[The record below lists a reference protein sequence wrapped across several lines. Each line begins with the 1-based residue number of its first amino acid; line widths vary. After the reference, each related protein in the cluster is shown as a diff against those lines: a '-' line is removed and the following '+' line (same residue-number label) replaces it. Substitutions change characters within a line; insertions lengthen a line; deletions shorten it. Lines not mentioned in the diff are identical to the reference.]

1 MPDRTPTEV
10 PDQPVEDP
18 VLELVRRML
27 MAGGRMHE
35 REVRQLARELGVLER
50 ELEKLWTKDPKV
62 LDSDDDHRVVTPTG
76 RHRLNNIR

>member
-62 LDSDDDHRVVTPTG
+62 LDSDDDHRVVTPIG